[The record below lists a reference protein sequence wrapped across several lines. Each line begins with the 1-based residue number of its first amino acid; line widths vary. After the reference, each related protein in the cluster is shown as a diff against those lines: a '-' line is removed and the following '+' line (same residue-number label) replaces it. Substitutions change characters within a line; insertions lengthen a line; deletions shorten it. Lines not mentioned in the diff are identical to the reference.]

1 VQGLDGEAHNQTR
14 TRSCRERLASENC
27 GSQVEE
33 SRKGFFFL
41 YSSIIVLKLKGPQN
55 KEDSRMSEGEE
66 EARTYQELLSQL
78 DQEQGVRFS

>member
-1 VQGLDGEAHNQTR
+1 
-14 TRSCRERLASENC
+14 
-27 GSQVEE
+27 
-33 SRKGFFFL
+33 
-41 YSSIIVLKLKGPQN
+41 LKLKGPQN